1 MTGPLRRNL
10 SGRAAPTEALEEV
23 IGQPVE
29 SADTPAPLLDLDA
42 FERNATYIARFLNEH
57 GLSWRPHVK
66 AHKSPELARLQL
78 KLGAIGVTCAKLGEA
93 EVMVAHGIGNVLI
106 ANHLSTPSKWAR
118 VAALQREAQV
128 IVCVDDREHVRMA
141 AAAAVGAGVRIPL
154 LIEVDIGMGRAG
166 VATGADAL
174 AVADDIAKSTGVWL
188 AGVMGYEGHLLT
200 TWPPDEKQAQC
211 ARALAILTDAAAGLR
226 AAGHDVG
233 IVSSGGT
240 GSFEFTAHLLG
251 LTEIQA
257 GGGCLMDRFYA
268 EDCHV
273 GLEHALTVLTAVV
286 SVQAAG
292 RAVIDAGFKTC
303 GNLKGFSLPR
313 ILDRPGVTMLA
324 LSAEHGILEVRDPDE
339 PLRIGTRLRLIPG
352 YSDAMLVLHD
362 YLIGHRA
369 GQVTEVIAMPARG
382 RLT

>member
-1 MTGPLRRNL
+1 MPEAPENL
-10 SGRAAPTEALEEV
+10 
-23 IGQPVE
+23 IGEPVE
-29 SADTPAPLLDLDA
+29 NADTPAPLLDLDA
-42 FERNATYIARFLNEH
+42 FERNAKYIAGFLNEH

-66 AHKSPELARLQL
+66 AHKSPRLARLQL

-93 EVMVAHGIGNVLI
+93 EVMVAHGVGNVLI
-106 ANHLSTPSKWAR
+106 ANQLSTPVKWAR
-118 VAALQREAQV
+118 AAALQHEAQV

-141 AAAAVGAGVRIPL
+141 SAAAVGAGVRIPL

-166 VATGADAL
+166 IRSVADAL
-174 AVADDIAKSTGVWL
+174 AVADDIAGSSGVWL

-200 TWPPDEKQAQC
+200 VWPEDEKRARC
-211 ARALAILTDAAAGLR
+211 AEALAILTDVAAGLR
-226 AAGHDVG
+226 TAGHDVG

-240 GSFEFTAHLLG
+240 GSFESTAYLPG

-273 GLEHALTVLTAVV
+273 GLEQALTVLTAVV
-286 SVQAAG
+286 SVQGAG
-292 RAVIDAGFKTC
+292 RAIVDAGFKTC
-303 GNLKGFSLPR
+303 GHLEGLPLPR
-313 ILDRPGVTMLA
+313 VVGRPGVTMLD
-324 LSAEHGILEVRDPDE
+324 LSAEHGTLEVRGTGDPV
-339 PLRIGTRLRLIPG
+339 RVGTRLRLIPG

-362 YLIGHRA
+362 QLIGHRA
-369 GQVTEVIAMPARG
+369 GRVTEVIAMPARG

>member
-1 MTGPLRRNL
+1 MTGV
-10 SGRAAPTEALEEV
+10 PTKL

-29 SADTPAPLLDLDA
+29 SVDTPVGLLDLDA
-42 FERNATYIARFLNEH
+42 FERNATYIVGFLNEH
-57 GLSWRPHVK
+57 GLLWRPHVK
-66 AHKSPELARLQL
+66 AHKSPRLARLQL
-78 KLGAIGVTCAKLGEA
+78 ELGAIGVTCAKLGEA
-93 EVMVAHGIGNVLI
+93 EVMVAHGITNVLI
-106 ANHLSTPSKWAR
+106 ANHLSTPLKWAR
-118 VAALQREAQV
+118 AATLQREAQV

-141 AAAAVGAGVRIPL
+141 SAAAVSAGVRIPL

-166 VATGADAL
+166 VQSGADAM
-174 AVADDIAKSTGVWL
+174 AVARDIADLPGIWL
-188 AGVMGYEGHLLT
+188 AGLMGYEGHLLT
-200 TWPPDEKQAQC
+200 AWPADEKSARC
-211 ARALAILTDAAAGLR
+211 ARALATLTDAAASLR

-240 GSFEFTAHLLG
+240 GSFEFTAPLPG

-273 GLEHALTVLTAVV
+273 GLEQALTVLTAVV

-303 GNLKGFSLPR
+303 GHLKGFSLPR
-313 ILDRPGVTMLA
+313 VVNHPGVTVLA
-324 LSAEHGILEVRDPDE
+324 LSAEHGILEVQNPDE
-339 PLRIGTRLRLIPG
+339 PLRLGTRLRLVPG

-362 YLIGHRA
+362 HVIGHRA
-369 GQVTEVIAMPARG
+369 GRVSEVIAMPARG
-382 RLT
+382 QLT

>member
-1 MTGPLRRNL
+1 M
-10 SGRAAPTEALEEV
+10 TEAVEKL
-23 IGQPVE
+23 IGQPVAN
-29 SADTPAPLLDLDA
+29 ADTPAALLDLDA
-42 FERNATYIARFLNEH
+42 FERNATYIAGFLNQH

-66 AHKSPELARLQL
+66 AHKSPQLARLQL

-106 ANHLSTPSKWAR
+106 ANQLATPLKWAR
-118 VAALQREAQV
+118 AAALQREAQV

-141 AAAAVGAGVRIPL
+141 SAAAVGAGVRIPL

-166 VATGADAL
+166 VRSGADAL
-174 AVADDIAKSTGVWL
+174 AVAGDIAESSGVWL
-188 AGVMGYEGHLLT
+188 AGVMGYEGHLLA
-200 TWPPDEKQAQC
+200 TWPQDEKRARC
-211 ARALAILTDAAAGLR
+211 AGALAKLTDAAADLR

-240 GSFEFTAHLLG
+240 GSFQFTAHLPG

-273 GLEHALTVLTAVV
+273 HLEQALTVLTAVV
-286 SVQAAG
+286 SVQGAG

-303 GNLKGFSLPR
+303 GHLEGTSLPW
-313 ILDRPGVTMLA
+313 ILGRPGVTMLD
-324 LSAEHGILEVRDPDE
+324 LSAEHGSLEIRDPDE
-339 PLRIGTRLRLIPG
+339 PLRVGTRLRLVPG

-362 YLIGHRA
+362 HLIGHRA
-369 GQVTEVIAMPARG
+369 GRVTEAIAMPARG

>member
-1 MTGPLRRNL
+1 MTEVLENL
-10 SGRAAPTEALEEV
+10 

-29 SADTPAPLLDLDA
+29 QADTPVPLLDLDA
-42 FERNATYIARFLNEH
+42 FERNGTYIAGFLNEH

-66 AHKSPELARLQL
+66 AHKSPQLARLQL
-78 KLGAIGVTCAKLGEA
+78 KLGATGVTCAKLGEA

-106 ANHLSTPSKWAR
+106 ANHLSTPLKWAR
-118 VAALQREAQV
+118 AAALQRQAQV
-128 IVCVDDREHVRMA
+128 IVCVDDRDHVRMA
-141 AAAAVGAGVRIPL
+141 AAAAADAGVRIPL

-166 VATGADAL
+166 VPSTADAL
-174 AVADDIAKSTGVWL
+174 AVAGDIAASAGVWL

-200 TWPPDEKQAQC
+200 TWPAAEKHARCAQ
-211 ARALAILTDAAAGLR
+211 ALAKLTDVAADLR
-226 AAGHDVG
+226 AAGHEVG

-240 GSFEFTAHLLG
+240 GSFEFTADLPG

-273 GLEHALTVLTAVV
+273 GLEQALTVLTTVV

-303 GNLKGFSLPR
+303 GYLKGFSLPQV
-313 ILDRPGVTMLA
+313 LGRPGVAMLA
-324 LSAEHGILEVRDPDE
+324 LSAEHGILEVRNPDE
-339 PLRIGTRLRLIPG
+339 PLQVGTRIQLVPG

-362 YLIGHRA
+362 HLLGHRA
-369 GQVTEVIAMPARG
+369 GRVTEVIAMPARG

>member
-1 MTGPLRRNL
+1 M
-10 SGRAAPTEALEEV
+10 TEALEKL

-29 SADTPAPLLDLDA
+29 NADTPAPLLDLDA
-42 FERNATYIARFLNEH
+42 FERNATHIVGFLSEH

-66 AHKSPELARLQL
+66 AHKAPQLARLQL
-78 KLGAIGVTCAKLGEA
+78 KLGAIGITCAKLGEA

-106 ANHLSTPSKWAR
+106 ANQLSTPFKWAR
-118 VAALQREAQV
+118 AAALQREAQV

-141 AAAAVGAGVRIPL
+141 SAAAVGAGVRIPL

-166 VATGADAL
+166 VRSGADAL
-174 AVADDIAKSTGVWL
+174 AVAGDIAESSGVWL

-200 TWPPDEKQAQC
+200 IWPQDEKRARC
-211 ARALAILTDAAAGLR
+211 AAALAMLTDSAAELR

-240 GSFEFTAHLLG
+240 GSFEFTAHLPG

-273 GLEHALTVLTAVV
+273 DLEQALTVLTAVV
-286 SVQAAG
+286 SVQGAG
-292 RAVIDAGFKTC
+292 RAVTDAGFKTC
-303 GNLKGFSLPR
+303 GRLEGFPLPR
-313 ILDRPGVTMLA
+313 ILGRPGVTMLG

-339 PLRIGTRLRLIPG
+339 PLRVGTQLRLVPA

-362 YLIGHRA
+362 HLIGHRA
-369 GQVTEVIAMPARG
+369 DRVTEVIAMPARG

>member
-1 MTGPLRRNL
+1 M
-10 SGRAAPTEALEEV
+10 TEALEKL

-42 FERNATYIARFLNEH
+42 FERNATYVAGFLKEH
-57 GLSWRPHVK
+57 GLFWRPHVK
-66 AHKSPELARLQL
+66 AHKSPQLARLQL

-93 EVMVAHGIGNVLI
+93 EVMVAHGIRNVLI
-106 ANHLSTPSKWAR
+106 ANHLSTPLKWAR
-118 VAALQREAQV
+118 AAALQREAQV

-141 AAAAVGAGVRIPL
+141 SAAAANADVQIPL

-166 VATGADAL
+166 VQSGADAL
-174 AVADDIAKSTGVWL
+174 AVADDIANSTGIWL

-200 TWPPDEKQAQC
+200 TWPPDEKHARC
-211 ARALAILTDAAAGLR
+211 SRALAILTDAAADLR
-226 AAGHDVG
+226 TAGHDVG

-240 GSFEFTAHLLG
+240 GSFEFTAHLPG

-273 GLEHALTVLTAVV
+273 DLEQALTVLTAVV
-286 SVQAAG
+286 SIQAAG

-313 ILDRPGVTMLA
+313 VLGRPGVTMLA
-324 LSAEHGILEVRDPDE
+324 LSAEHGILEVQGPDE
-339 PLRIGTRLRLIPG
+339 QLRIGTRIRLVPG

-362 YLIGHRA
+362 HLIGYRA
-369 GQVTEVIAMPARG
+369 DRITEVIAMPARG